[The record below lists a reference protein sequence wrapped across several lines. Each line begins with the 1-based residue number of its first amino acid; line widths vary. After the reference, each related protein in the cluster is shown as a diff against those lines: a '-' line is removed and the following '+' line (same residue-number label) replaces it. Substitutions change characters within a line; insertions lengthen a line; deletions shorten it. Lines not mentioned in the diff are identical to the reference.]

1 MQEAPTDQGHHA
13 AKVAQAAMDTAVAS
27 EASAAP
33 ETTFAQVAEEA
44 KKGDMVVLVLE
55 QIDAWENASWDK
67 LVHTSANK
75 EEMLAI
81 QSLDSLMMLT
91 AAEKRRL
98 WSSRDTFLDMSL
110 LGKFIQVRM
119 RHESRVCTPL
129 NCF

>member
-1 MQEAPTDQGHHA
+1 M
-13 AKVAQAAMDTAVAS
+13 
-27 EASAAP
+27 
-33 ETTFAQVAEEA
+33 FAGCIPFVEWLSSFFGGKLNWNILTKDGQTVLEVAEEA